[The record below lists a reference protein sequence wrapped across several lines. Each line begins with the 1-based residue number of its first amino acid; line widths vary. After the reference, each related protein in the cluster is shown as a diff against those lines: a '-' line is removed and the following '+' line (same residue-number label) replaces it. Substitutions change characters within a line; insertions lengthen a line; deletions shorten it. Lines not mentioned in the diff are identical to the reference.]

1 MFYYSTAERMYL
13 FQPNSSAQEAISY
26 LEPLV
31 LAKRNAGSRYEIA
44 QEVGQDVLGTI
55 TVVIWQVWID

>member
-1 MFYYSTAERMYL
+1 MFYYSATEQEDAYVPV

-31 LAKRNAGSRYEIA
+31 LAKRNAGSMYEIA
-44 QEVGQDVLGTI
+44 QEVDQDVLGTI
-55 TVVIWQVWID
+55 TVVI

>member
-1 MFYYSTAERMYL
+1 MFYYSATEQEDAYVPV
-13 FQPNSSAQEAISY
+13 FQLNSSVQEAISY
-26 LEPLV
+26 LEFLV

-55 TVVIWQVWID
+55 TVVI